1 MHDKLCH
8 RGSAVALSKVKGH
21 ATPKDVSSGR
31 VSARDKHGNDAADR
45 LASEAAV
52 ANSLPKHAVEERLR
66 RKQVVRDVQLM
77 MTNILA
83 ARSQQLSLMDAADI
97 ASRAHSDDTS
107 WTSTTESSSFSEPE
121 SESNCS
127 SCSSSVQSSVALHS
141 GSNHPT

>member
-1 MHDKLCH
+1 MKE
-8 RGSAVALSKVKGH
+8 K
-21 ATPKDVSSGR
+21 
-31 VSARDKHGNDAADR
+31 
-45 LASEAAV
+45 
-52 ANSLPKHAVEERLR
+52 LR

-77 MTNILA
+77 MTDILA
-83 ARSQQLSLMDAADI
+83 TRSQQLSLMDAADI
-97 ASRAHSDDTS
+97 ASSARSDDTS